1 MIFET
6 FTSKCNRMAE
16 RTLILIVR
24 DCLNSVHERKYGCS
38 IHNMKIMCIKINN
51 VYSSSI
57 YVFYYDNGA
66 PPLTNIIQL
75 IIQNI

>member
-38 IHNMKIMCIKINN
+38 IHMKIMCIKINN